1 MTKKFTVKDMVL
13 CALLA
18 AMTGIL
24 SQIGIPIGEIPINL
38 ALFSVYLAGGL
49 LGSYK
54 GAVSMVVYVMMGAV
68 GLPVFSNFRGG
79 LSVLAGSHRR
89 IYFRI
94 PFCGAG
100 SRYGV
105 DLLGRCVLEDGDWYD
120 RWFGFVLF
128 VWDDLVC
135 PAYRQRI
142 GCSVECLRDSV
153 FTRRCSENYFCGYF
167 GAGVKKSNQSFQKTR
182 TGLNDG

>member
-1 MTKKFTVKDMVL
+1 MVL

-54 GAVSMVVYVMMGAV
+54 GAVSMVVYVMMGAM

-79 LSVLAGSHRR
+79 LSVLAGPTGGY
-89 IYFRI
+89 I
-94 PFCGAG
+94 
-100 SRYGV
+100 
-105 DLLGRCVLEDGDWYD
+105 LGYLFAALVVGMVSTYWGDAFWKMAI
-120 RWFGFVLF
+120 GMTGGLA
-128 VWDDLVC
+128 LCC

-142 GCSVECLRDSV
+142 GCSVEYLRDSV

>member
-68 GLPVFSNFRGG
+68 GIPAFSNFRGG
-79 LSVLAGSHRR
+79 LSVLAGPTGGY
-89 IYFRI
+89 I
-94 PFCGAG
+94 
-100 SRYGV
+100 
-105 DLLGRCVLEDGDWYD
+105 LGYIFAALAVGMMSTYWGDSFWKLAVGMTGGLALCYL
-120 RWFGFVLF
+120 FGTVWFVLLTGKG
-128 VWDDLVC
+128 LVAALSAC
-135 PAYRQRI
+135 VVPFLPGDA
-142 GCSVECLRDSV
+142 
-153 FTRRCSENYFCGYF
+153 
-167 GAGVKKSNQSFQKTR
+167 VKIISAAILVPELKKAINLSRK
-182 TGLNDG
+182 LA

>member
-68 GLPVFSNFRGG
+68 DVYKRQTQSSLVWRGYRKNQSDPVGRTTGSGNQLLQHENWGFG
-79 LSVLAGSHRR
+79 LS
-89 IYFRI
+89 
-94 PFCGAG
+94 FCGWG
-100 SRYGV
+100 
-105 DLLGRCVLEDGDWYD
+105 
-120 RWFGFVLF
+120 
-128 VWDDLVC
+128 
-135 PAYRQRI
+135 
-142 GCSVECLRDSV
+142 
-153 FTRRCSENYFCGYF
+153 
-167 GAGVKKSNQSFQKTR
+167 
-182 TGLNDG
+182 

>member
-79 LSVLAGSHRR
+79 LSVLAGPTGGY
-89 IYFRI
+89 I
-94 PFCGAG
+94 
-100 SRYGV
+100 
-105 DLLGRCVLEDGDWYD
+105 LGYLFEDGDWYD